1 LWCEDE
7 PADPEDLVMRPL
19 ALLFL
24 LVALAG
30 CGASNDRRAQTQETK
45 PRTIPT
51 PEIRGLSPLIP
62 TEAVGPPPR
71 GASKVI
77 EDWAAAVRRGDWGHA
92 ADLIARGAHVQ
103 TGPDVERLTTRNL
116 ALAWNISL
124 PCGAR
129 VERIGGAKGYAI
141 VRFRLMQRREGACG
155 DIGEVARTA
164 IRVADGRIVGWYAL
178 S

>member
-1 LWCEDE
+1 
-7 PADPEDLVMRPL
+7 MRLL
-19 ALLFL
+19 ALLVL
-24 LVALAG
+24 LLGLAG
-30 CGASNDRRAQTQETK
+30 CGAGKDQRAQTTATTE
-45 PRTIPT
+45 RTIPT

-62 TEAVGPPPR
+62 KTAVGSAPE
-71 GASKVI
+71 GAPAVI
-77 EDWAAAVRRGDWGHA
+77 EDWAAAVRRADWGRA
-92 ADLIARGAHVQ
+92 ADLFARGAHVQ

-155 DIGEVARTA
+155 DIGEIARTA